1 MRAARRRQREPDTL
15 ASPDAVRMICR
26 LLRERIPDTIPSS
39 ERQLARFLF
48 AVRHVERRPATDT
61 KRGRPSHWPRE
72 KLIEAASQLRGI
84 LGRETLGR
92 VSINSFIGQYV
103 PILQFPSDVTD
114 ALISSKINL
123 QEAAQV
129 ARLTPGRLGCSSQ
142 LARSYRNE
150 LIKQHLAVHGS
161 QTRLRTRVKELLGE
175 RQEAEIPKSGMTGV
189 VDKVDSLLEIDP
201 TDTRHLFWEE
211 MKRLYFAMKE
221 IEPDDLDDDIMDD
234 FLSAMDQVSN
244 VLYRI
249 VKKRNVREKVFPES
263 GSHQ

>member
-1 MRAARRRQREPDTL
+1 MRATRRRRRESDTL
-15 ASPDAVRMICR
+15 ASPESVRMTCQ
-26 LLRERIPDTIPSS
+26 LLRERMPDTIPSS
-39 ERQLARFLF
+39 EKQLVRFLF
-48 AVRHVERRPATDT
+48 AVRHIERRPATNT
-61 KRGRPSHWPRE
+61 RRGRPSYWPRE
-72 KLIEAASQLRGI
+72 KLMEAASQLRGI
-84 LGRETLGR
+84 LERETSGR
-92 VSINSFIGQYV
+92 VSVSSFIAQYL

-114 ALISSKINL
+114 ALVSSKINL

-211 MKRLYFAMKE
+211 MKRLYFAMKN

-249 VKKRNVREKVFPES
+249 EKKRKEKEKVFPES
-263 GSHQ
+263 GTYQ